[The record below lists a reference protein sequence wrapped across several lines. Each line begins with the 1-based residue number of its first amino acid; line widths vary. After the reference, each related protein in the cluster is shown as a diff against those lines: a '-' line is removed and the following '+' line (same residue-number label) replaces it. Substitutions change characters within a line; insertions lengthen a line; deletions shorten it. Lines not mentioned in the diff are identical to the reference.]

1 MIWKM
6 EINQVNF
13 LRNEKKK
20 DFMVFYK
27 GYFERFNAWK
37 SVNKNLKTLLA
48 VGGWVWETFAF
59 FSVYEGEED
68 EFVLIIGYGNER
80 FCGNC

>member
-1 MIWKM
+1 M

-13 LRNEKKK
+13 LRKNKN
-20 DFMVFYK
+20 FYDILK

-48 VGGWVWETFAF
+48 VGGWV
-59 FSVYEGEED
+59 GED
-68 EFVLIIGYGNER
+68 FLDI
-80 FCGNC
+80 

>member
-1 MIWKM
+1 M

-13 LRNEKKK
+13 LRK
-20 DFMVFYK
+20 DKHFYDILK

-48 VGGWVWETFAF
+48 VGGWV
-59 FSVYEGEED
+59 GED
-68 EFVLIIGYGNER
+68 FLDIGMLLMIVSMVGYGNER
-80 FCGNC
+80 FRWYC